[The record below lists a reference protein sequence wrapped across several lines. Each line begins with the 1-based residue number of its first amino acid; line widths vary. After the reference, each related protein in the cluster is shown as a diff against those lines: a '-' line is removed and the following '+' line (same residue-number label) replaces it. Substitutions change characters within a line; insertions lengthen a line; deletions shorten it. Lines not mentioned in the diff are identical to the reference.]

1 MSEHDTGR
9 DRAPLGDRPVWRER
23 LGTYLLGVAIGL
35 VLVGVLLWGRAQAIR
50 GHPPPPAAA
59 PSTTP

>member
-1 MSEHDTGR
+1 MSPAAEP
-9 DRAPLGDRPVWRER
+9 PLGDRPVWRER

-50 GHPPPPAAA
+50 RQPPPPPG
-59 PSTTP
+59 PSAVP